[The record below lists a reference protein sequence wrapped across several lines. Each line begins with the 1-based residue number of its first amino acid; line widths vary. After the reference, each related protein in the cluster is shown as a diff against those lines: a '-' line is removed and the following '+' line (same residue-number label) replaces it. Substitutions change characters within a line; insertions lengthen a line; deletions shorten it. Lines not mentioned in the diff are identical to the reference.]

1 MQTDAREYALELLEI
16 ARRSPNSKD
25 RALHLAQMW
34 LVFAVIEDALA
45 IWADEVMRETTI
57 H

>member
-16 ARRSPNSKD
+16 ARRSPNSRG
-25 RALHLAQMW
+25 RALHLVQMW

-45 IWADEVMRETTI
+45 IWADEVMRETTM

>member
-16 ARRSPNSKD
+16 ARRSPNSRG
-25 RALHLAQMW
+25 RALHLVQMW
-34 LVFAVIEDALA
+34 LVFAVIDA
-45 IWADEVMRETTI
+45 IWADEVMRETTM